1 MAVFKIYTGFAG
13 SLAFEFSP
21 RNKFKW
27 MFSKKLGFSAILIFT
42 WLIIKKKTKP
52 IYMIITL

>member
-27 MFSKKLGFSAILIFT
+27 MFSKKLGFSAVLIFT

-52 IYMIITL
+52 IYIYI